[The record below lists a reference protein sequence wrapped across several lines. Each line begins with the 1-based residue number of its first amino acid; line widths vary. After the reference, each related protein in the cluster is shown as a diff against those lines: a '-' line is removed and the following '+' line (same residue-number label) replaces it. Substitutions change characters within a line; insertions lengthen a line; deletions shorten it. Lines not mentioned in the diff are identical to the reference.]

1 MRNLPAKKGFTLIEV
16 LFALAILAVTL
27 CGLLLTYLNMF
38 VLADVIRDSAL
49 AGNALTAK
57 LEEIRH
63 MNYSDIPLE
72 AGPFNLSDYGFPAQ
86 QLSMGRVE
94 VTTDFAGYTGN
105 LTKVRMTGAYT
116 TRNSRIVGEDRN
128 LNGALDTGE
137 DSNSNGR
144 LDSTIEVVG
153 LVGK

>member
-57 LEEIRH
+57 SL
-63 MNYSDIPLE
+63 
-72 AGPFNLSDYGFPAQ
+72 
-86 QLSMGRVE
+86 
-94 VTTDFAGYTGN
+94 
-105 LTKVRMTGAYT
+105 
-116 TRNSRIVGEDRN
+116 
-128 LNGALDTGE
+128 
-137 DSNSNGR
+137 
-144 LDSTIEVVG
+144 
-153 LVGK
+153 